1 MIKFM
6 TQYNRDE
13 FPATTAG
20 HLCVTASQT
29 LQEFKDEAD
38 INLLVNR
45 YKNTGSFYNPLNP
58 PVGERR
64 MPEFLDCTEV
74 PDLLEAQ
81 KTVAEAQRLFDALPA
96 AARDWCGHSPAA
108 LLAAWHNPQLRP
120 TVEALMSGK
129 SGVQG
134 IQSPATA
141 VNSPD
146 APTPPP
152 SGQGSAAGSK
162 PVTDSAPTANP
173 DSVKQ

>member
-1 MIKFM
+1 MPKFV
-6 TQYNRDE
+6 TAFNRDE
-13 FPATTAG
+13 FPATMAG
-20 HLCVTASQT
+20 LVCETASQT
-29 LQEFKDEAD
+29 LQEFRDEAD

-58 PVGERR
+58 PAGERR

-74 PDLLEAQ
+74 PDLMEAQ
-81 KTVAEAQRLFDALPA
+81 KMVAEAQRLFEALPA

-134 IQSPATA
+134 IQSPANA

-152 SGQGSAAGSK
+152 SGQGNAAGST
-162 PVTDSAPTANP
+162 PVTDSASTAMGG
-173 DSVKQ
+173 VQK

>member
-1 MIKFM
+1 MPKFV
-6 TQYNRDE
+6 TPYNRDD
-13 FPATTAG
+13 FPATMAG
-20 HLCVTASQT
+20 YVCETASQT

-58 PVGERR
+58 PSGERR
-64 MPEFLDCTEV
+64 MPEFLDCTAV

-81 KTVAEAQRLFDALPA
+81 KIAAEAQSLFDALPA

-141 VNSPD
+141 PNSGD

-152 SGQGSAAGSK
+152 SGQGNAVSGAPETTSAS
-162 PVTDSAPTANP
+162 TAMGGA
-173 DSVKQ
+173 QQ